1 MKIMHLTS
9 GGDVGGAKTQ
19 VLTMLQ
25 ELSKNHKATLVCFV
39 EGPFSQEARELGIH
53 TIVFNNI
60 NPLYVQRELLKEV
73 QEGGYDILHCHGSKA
88 NFFGM
93 LMRKKLHIPVV
104 STVHSDPELD
114 YMGRPLANATYGLA
128 NRVSLRYRDG
138 WVAVSDSVKEL
149 LIGYGYDADRI
160 HIIYNGIAFPQNLS
174 YLPRAEYLQGL
185 GIDWNE
191 DCVIYGIAARLSP
204 VKDVPTLIR
213 AFASAM
219 KSCPNIRLLI
229 AGDGEQRAELETMAK
244 EMCPADTVRFIG
256 WQTDMNSFYHSVNV
270 NMLSSISEAFPY
282 AITEGARMCCATI
295 STAVGGVPKVV
306 EDEKTGF
313 LVEPG
318 DWEKMAQ
325 RIVQLAQDQNLR
337 SYLGRRICDK
347 VCREFS
353 AEVMAQKQVEFY
365 AGIIHRY
372 QKQKQGRYGAIV
384 CGAYGKGNIGDDAI
398 LLTIIRQLRQQDPN
412 LPICVMTRKAEETAI
427 MTGVSAIPIFNFLRA
442 GKWMKKS
449 ALYVSGGGTLIQ
461 NVTSTRS
468 LLYYLFSIAQAKKFG
483 CKVLMYGCGAGPVR
497 GKKYQQLV
505 AKVLNRYVDRI
516 ALRDPESE
524 ITLRGFGVTV
534 PEISVTADPA
544 LQMRADGEAAQK
556 YLQNNGVDPDG
567 KYCLFV
573 LRPWE
578 DAYQRLDAIRVAA
591 EHGWNQYGM
600 MPLFFCFEPSQDG
613 QITREAASLL
623 NVPYKILSNSTD
635 CSLLCGVIAEVDLV
649 VAMRLHALVFAC
661 SQNTKMVGISYDP
674 KVSGFMAYM
683 KNDNCV
689 PLNHLEPEILCKMID
704 QAVSQQQSTVDTAII
719 RDLAEEN
726 GRIAGK
732 ML

>member
-25 ELSKNHKATLVCFV
+25 ELSKKHKATLVCFV

-60 NPLYVQRELLKEV
+60 NPLHVKRELLKEV

-104 STVHSDPELD
+104 STVHSDPKLD

-160 HIIYNGIAFPQNLS
+160 RIIYNGIAFPQNLS
-174 YLPRAEYLQGL
+174 YLPRTEYLQGL
-185 GIDWNE
+185 GIDWDE

-213 AFASAM
+213 AFASAV

-229 AGDGEQRAELETMAK
+229 AGDGEQCAELETMAK

-318 DWEKMAQ
+318 DWEKMAR

-337 SYLGRRICDK
+337 SYLGRMICDK
-347 VCREFS
+347 VRREFS

-365 AGIIHRY
+365 AGVIHRY
-372 QKQKQGRYGAIV
+372 QKRKLGRYGAIV

-412 LPICVMTRKAEETAI
+412 LPICVMTRKAQETAV
-427 MTGVSAIPIFNFLRA
+427 MTGVSTVPIFNFLRA

-468 LLYYLFSIAQAKKFG
+468 LLYYLFSIAQAKKSG
-483 CKVLMYGCGAGPVR
+483 CKVMMYGCGAGPVR
-497 GKKYQQLV
+497 GRKYQQLV
-505 AKVLNRYVDRI
+505 AKILNRSVDRI

-524 ITLRGFGVTV
+524 KTLRGFGVTV

-544 LQMRADGEAAQK
+544 VQMRANRKSAQK
-556 YLQNNGVDPDG
+556 YLQSNGVDPDG

-578 DAYQRLDAIRVAA
+578 DAYQRLEAIRMAA
-591 EHGWNQYGM
+591 EYGWNQYGM

-623 NVPYKILSNSTD
+623 RVPYKILSNSTD

-689 PLNHLEPEILCKMID
+689 PLNHLKPEILCKMID
-704 QAVSQQQSTVDTAII
+704 QAVSQQQSTMDTSII
-719 RDLAEEN
+719 RGLAEEN

>member
-1 MKIMHLTS
+1 MNIMHLTS

-39 EGPFSQEARELGIH
+39 EGPFSQEARELGIR

-60 NPLYVQRELLKEV
+60 NPLHVQRELLKEV

-160 HIIYNGIAFPQNLS
+160 HIIYNGIAFPENLS

-185 GIDWNE
+185 GIDWDE

-213 AFASAM
+213 AFASAV

-229 AGDGEQRAELETMAK
+229 AGDGEQCAELETMAK
-244 EMCPADTVRFIG
+244 EMCPTDTVRFIG

-318 DWEKMAQ
+318 DWEEMAR

-337 SYLGRRICDK
+337 SNLGRRICDK
-347 VCREFS
+347 VRREFS

-365 AGIIHRY
+365 AGVIHRY

-412 LPICVMTRKAEETAI
+412 LPVCVMTRKAEETAI

-483 CKVLMYGCGAGPVR
+483 CKVMMYGCGAGPVR

-524 ITLRGFGVTV
+524 KTLRGFGVSV

-544 LQMRADGEAAQK
+544 LQMRADREAAQK

-578 DAYQRLDAIRVAA
+578 DAYHRLEAIRVAA

-704 QAVSQQQSTVDTAII
+704 QAVSQQHSTVDTAII